1 LAKGL
6 SRQEL
11 LAYAKAG
18 AQARLIELR
27 RELTG
32 IESMFG
38 GGSVAVKPAVAT
50 RTRKR
55 SKLSAAGRAN
65 IVAAQKARWAAQKSG
80 ATKRRRR
87 KMSAEGRKKIAAA
100 AKLRWATW
108 RAEKKK

>member
-1 LAKGL
+1 MAKGF

-18 AQARLIELR
+18 AQKRLEELQ
-27 RELTG
+27 RERAELQRT
-32 IESMFG
+32 FG
-38 GGSVAVKPAVAT
+38 LGGPRKSGMAAT
-50 RTRKR
+50 PRKQ

-80 ATKRRRR
+80 AARRKRRN
-87 KMSAEGRKKIAAA
+87 MSAAGRAKIAAA
-100 AKLRWATW
+100 AKLRWAKW